1 MSYVEKHRFGH
12 GVAFSKVC
20 YGILECVF
28 FPFFHVDYRNVS
40 GLSFSNSGLEAWLPA
55 FQMPMFA
62 KCDALP
68 KGVFFD
74 MFV

>member
-1 MSYVEKHRFGH
+1 MSYAEKHRFGH
-12 GVAFSKVC
+12 GVVVFKVC

-28 FPFFHVDYRNVS
+28 FSHLPCR
-40 GLSFSNSGLEAWLPA
+40 LSKCVGIDSNSGLEVGLPA
-55 FQMPMFA
+55 SQLRMFA
-62 KCDALP
+62 KCYAP